1 MYRYS
6 ARVSYPL
13 INTSG
18 WRSRESANQLDP
30 AAAEPE
36 ALTTPWSTRYCAV
49 SHRRMEG
56 AVGVHV
62 RVPNKNVN
70 YENGGAPAEPSKRM
84 MNGVRTGVAC
94 LRVLGQRE
102 GAWLRGQVKPKG
114 MRRSACIPPEDE
126 EFACSMSMCMPGR

>member
-36 ALTTPWSTRYCAV
+36 ALTTPT
-49 SHRRMEG
+49 G
-56 AVGVHV
+56 AHAIAQFLTEEWKALWVCMCVC
-62 RVPNKNVN
+62 
-70 YENGGAPAEPSKRM
+70 
-84 MNGVRTGVAC
+84 RT
-94 LRVLGQRE
+94 
-102 GAWLRGQVKPKG
+102 K
-114 MRRSACIPPEDE
+114 M
-126 EFACSMSMCMPGR
+126 